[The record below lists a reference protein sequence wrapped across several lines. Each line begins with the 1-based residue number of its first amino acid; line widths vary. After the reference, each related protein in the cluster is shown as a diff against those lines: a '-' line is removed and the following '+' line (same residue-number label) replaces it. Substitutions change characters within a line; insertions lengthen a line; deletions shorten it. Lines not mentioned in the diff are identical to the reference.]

1 MDTGWIDMREIRNP
15 EFRRELL
22 AYGIV
27 TVLLSL
33 TGLVFHPA
41 CGGLLL
47 LSGILFSSLHWFF
60 ARRRYRQMERL
71 SRRLDRILHGQ
82 EAVLIAESREG
93 ELSILES
100 ELQKMTVRL
109 KERSDRLTADKIRLT
124 NAIADISHQI
134 RTPLT
139 AMNFTVSLLEEGSP
153 ERQRSLIRELK
164 RQLER
169 TGWLAETLLKL
180 SKLDA
185 GSVEFRHDRVPVRN
199 LVEKASAP
207 LRIPMELRGQ
217 TLETDA
223 GGAVFTGDLDW
234 TAEALGNLLKNCME
248 HADALIRVTASETAL
263 YTEILIEDDGQGF
276 HREDI
281 PRLFDRFYRGAGQ
294 ATDGVGIG
302 LAFSRSVVAA
312 QNGTVAAG
320 NLPGGGARFTVRFYK
335 GMV

>member
-1 MDTGWIDMREIRNP
+1 MREIRNP

-33 TGLVFHPA
+33 TGLAFHPA

-47 LSGILFSSLHWFF
+47 LSGVLLSAAHWFF

-71 SRRLDRILHGQ
+71 AQRLDRILHGQ
-82 EAVLIAESREG
+82 GTVLIAESREG

-109 KERSDRLTADKIRLT
+109 KEQSDRLTADKIRLT
-124 NAIADISHQI
+124 DAMADISHQL

-139 AMNFTVSLLEEGSP
+139 AMNFTVSLLEEGDP
-153 ERQRSLIRELK
+153 HRRRILIRDLK

-185 GSVEFRHDRVPVRN
+185 GTVAFRQDRVLVRD

-207 LRIPMELRGQ
+207 LRIAMELRGQ
-217 TLETDA
+217 TLETDTGSA
-223 GGAVFTGDLDW
+223 AFTGDLDW

-248 HADALIRVTASETAL
+248 HARETIRVRAVETAL
-263 YTEILIEDDGQGF
+263 YTEICVEDDGPGF

-281 PRLFDRFYRGAGQ
+281 PRLFDRFYRGQGA
-294 ATDGVGIG
+294 AADSAGIG
-302 LAFSRSVVAA
+302 LAFSRSVLAA

-335 GMV
+335 GVV